1 MTLLSGVADVLR
13 SHPEIA
19 LFLALCIGYA
29 IGQIKFGPIQLGG
42 ICGTLIAALFI
53 GQLGVTLEPSVKN
66 VFFMLFI
73 FALGYAGGPQFFA
86 NLNAKGLRI
95 GLLCLIEVV
104 VVLALVLAATHFMKL
119 DQGTAAGLMAGAATE
134 SAVVGTAT
142 DAISKLAL
150 PPEEIK
156 ALQAN
161 VVTAYSITYI
171 FGLITI
177 VVVTSQVFPLILR
190 VNLRDEAEKLWKAMG
205 GREEDASA
213 TPAAPE
219 LVGRV
224 YEVTARA
231 GGMVARV
238 DARLHGSGSVQ
249 GLIRGGQKIAFAP
262 DTQLQTGDQ
271 LLVIGHRHAL
281 VDLAQAGAG
290 LGRESADAGAFGLV
304 LESAELVVRSKA
316 AHGLTLREL
325 SLPQAGNGGKPLVG
339 GSVLVASVERGTQ
352 RMPLLPDL
360 QLQLGDKLKLFGT
373 ATELAAAL
381 PALGEP
387 VLKSVKSNIA
397 FAAIGIVL
405 GVWIGMFSV
414 KVGGIALS
422 LGTGGGAL
430 LTGLVFGWYQA
441 RHPSRLSVPDDA
453 LSLLKDIGLATFIAC
468 VGLAS
473 GPQALDLVRKYG
485 VSLPLMGVAIAVL
498 PALCSLVVGHFLLK
512 FEAPVLLGAIAGQQ
526 CSTPALS
533 AIQSAAGNTTPLLGY
548 TITYAIS
555 NVILPL
561 MGPVI
566 VALAG
571 LVQSH

>member
-1 MTLLSGVADVLR
+1 MTLLGWVGDVLR
-13 SHPEIA
+13 AHPEIA
-19 LFLALCIGYA
+19 LFLCLSIGYA

-42 ICGTLIAALFI
+42 ICGTLITALVV
-53 GQLGVTLEPSVKN
+53 GQLGVTLEAGVKN

-104 VVLALVLAATHFMKL
+104 VVLGLVAGATHFMRL
-119 DQGTAAGLMAGAATE
+119 DPGTAAGLMAGAATE

-150 PPEEIK
+150 PAEQIK
-156 ALQAN
+156 QLQAN

-177 VVVTSQVFPLILR
+177 VVVTSQIFPLLLR
-190 VNLRDEAEKLWKAMG
+190 VNLREEADKLWKAMG
-205 GREEDASA
+205 GREEDAGASA
-213 TPAAPE
+213 AAPE

-224 YEVTARA
+224 YEVTADI
-231 GGMVARV
+231 GGTVGRLH
-238 DARLHGSGSVQ
+238 ARLQSSGSLQ
-249 GLIRGGQKIAFAP
+249 GLMRGGQKIDFNA
-262 DTQLQTGDQ
+262 DTRLQQGDR
-271 LLVIGHRHAL
+271 LLIIGHRRA
-281 VDLAQAGAG
+281 VVAMAQAAAE
-290 LGRESADAGAFGLV
+290 LGRESADTSDFGLV
-304 LESAELVVRSKA
+304 LQSAELVARNKA
-316 AHGLTLREL
+316 AAGLTLQQL
-325 SLPQAGNGGKPLVG
+325 SQARPGGAPLVG
-339 GSVLVASVERGTQ
+339 ASVLVASLERGGHL
-352 RMPLLPDL
+352 MPLLPSL
-360 QLQLGDKLKLFGT
+360 QLQMGDKLQVFGT
-373 ATELAAAL
+373 ADELAPAVT
-381 PALGEP
+381 ALGEP
-387 VLKSVKSNIA
+387 VLKSIKTNIA
-397 FAAIGIVL
+397 FASIGIVL
-405 GVWIGMFSV
+405 GVWIGMFSA
-414 KVGGIALS
+414 KLGGIALS

-441 RHPSRLSVPDDA
+441 RHPSRLSIPEDA
-453 LSLLKDIGLATFIAC
+453 LGLLKDIGLATFIAC

-473 GPQALDLVRKYG
+473 GPQAMGLVRQYG
-485 VSLPLMGVAIAVL
+485 ITLPLMGVAIAVL
-498 PALCSLVVGHFLLK
+498 PAVCSLLVGHFLLK

-561 MGPVI
+561 MGPVV
-566 VALAG
+566 VAMAS
-571 LVQSH
+571 LVQVH

>member
-1 MTLLSGVADVLR
+1 MTLLGWVGDVLR
-13 SHPEIA
+13 AHPEIA
-19 LFLALCIGYA
+19 LFLCLSIGYA

-42 ICGTLIAALFI
+42 ICGTLITALFV
-53 GQLGVTLEPSVKN
+53 GQLGVTLEAGVKN

-104 VVLALVLAATHFMKL
+104 VVLALVLAATHFMRL
-119 DQGTAAGLMAGAATE
+119 DAGTAAGLMAGAATE

-150 PPEEIK
+150 PADQIK
-156 ALQAN
+156 QLQAN

-177 VVVTSQVFPLILR
+177 VVVTSQVFPLLLR
-190 VNLRDEAEKLWKAMG
+190 VNLREEAEKLWKSMG
-205 GREEDASA
+205 GREEDAGASA
-213 TPAAPE
+213 ATPE

-224 YEVTARA
+224 YEVTADNVR
-231 GGMVARV
+231 GTVGKLQ
-238 DARLHGSGSVQ
+238 ARLEASGSVQ
-249 GLIRGGQKIAFAP
+249 GLIRDGRKIEMTP
-262 DTQLQTGDQ
+262 DTQLQRGDR
-271 LLVIGHRHAL
+271 LLVIGHRRA
-281 VDLAQAGAG
+281 VVQMAVAAAG
-290 LGRESADAGAFGLV
+290 LGRESADTGDFGLV
-304 LESAELVVRSKA
+304 LQGAELVVRNKA
-316 AHGLTLREL
+316 AKGLTLRQL
-325 SLPQAGNGGKPLVG
+325 SEGGKPLVG
-339 GSVLVASVERGTQ
+339 SSVLVASVERGGQ
-352 RMPLLPDL
+352 AMPLLPNL
-360 QLQLGDKLKLFGT
+360 QLQMGDKLQVFGI
-373 ATELAAAL
+373 AAELAPAAA
-381 PALGEP
+381 ALGEP
-387 VLKSVKSNIA
+387 VLKSVKTNIA
-397 FAAIGIVL
+397 FASIGIVL
-405 GVWIGMFSV
+405 GVWIGMFSA
-414 KVGGIALS
+414 KLGGISLS

-441 RHPSRLSVPDDA
+441 RHPSRLSIPEDA
-453 LSLLKDIGLATFIAC
+453 LGLLKDIGLATFIAC

-498 PALCSLVVGHFLLK
+498 PAVCSLLVGHFLLK

-561 MGPVI
+561 MGPVV
-566 VALAG
+566 VAMAS
-571 LVQSH
+571 LVQVH

>member
-1 MTLLSGVADVLR
+1 MTLLGWVGDVLR
-13 SHPEIA
+13 AHPEIA
-19 LFLALCIGYA
+19 LFLCLSIGYA

-42 ICGTLIAALFI
+42 ICGTLITALVV
-53 GQLGVTLEPSVKN
+53 GQLGVTLEAGVKN

-104 VVLALVLAATHFMKL
+104 VVLALVLGATHFMRL
-119 DQGTAAGLMAGAATE
+119 DPGTAAGLMAGAATE

-150 PPEEIK
+150 PVEQIK
-156 ALQAN
+156 QLQAN

-177 VVVTSQVFPLILR
+177 VVVTSQIFPIILR
-190 VNLRDEAEKLWKAMG
+190 VNLREEAEKLWKAMG
-205 GREEDASA
+205 GREEDAGASA
-213 TPAAPE
+213 AVPE

-224 YEVTARA
+224 YEVTANVGATVGRLH
-231 GGMVARV
+231 
-238 DARLHGSGSVQ
+238 ARLQASGSMQ
-249 GLIRGGQKIAFAP
+249 GLIRGGNKIDFTP
-262 DTQLQTGDQ
+262 DTRLEPGDR
-271 LLVIGHRHAL
+271 LLIVGHRRAV
-281 VDLAQAGAG
+281 VDMAEAAAG
-290 LGRESADAGAFGLV
+290 LGRESADTSDFGLV
-304 LESAELVVRSKA
+304 LQGADLVLRNKA
-316 AHGLTLREL
+316 AAGLTLRQL
-325 SLPQAGNGGKPLVG
+325 SESRRGGKPLVG
-339 GSVLVASVERGTQ
+339 ASVLVARVERGGQ
-352 RMPLLPDL
+352 LMPLLPDL
-360 QLQLGDKLKLFGT
+360 QLQLGDKLQVFGT
-373 ATELAAAL
+373 ADELAPAVS
-381 PALGEP
+381 ALGEP
-387 VLKSVKSNIA
+387 VLKSTKTNIA
-397 FAAIGIVL
+397 LASIGIVL
-405 GVWIGMFSV
+405 GVWIGMFSANF
-414 KVGGIALS
+414 GGVALS

-441 RHPSRLSVPDDA
+441 KHPSRLSIPEDA
-453 LSLLKDIGLATFIAC
+453 LGLLKDIGLATFIAC

-473 GPQALDLVRKYG
+473 GPQALDLVHKYG
-485 VSLPLMGVAIAVL
+485 ISLPLMGVAIAVI
-498 PALCSLVVGHFLLK
+498 PAFCSLLVGHFLLK

-566 VALAG
+566 VALAS
-571 LVQSH
+571 LVQAH

>member
-1 MTLLSGVADVLR
+1 MTLLGWIGDVLR
-13 SHPEIA
+13 AHPEIA
-19 LFLALCIGYA
+19 LFLCLSIGYA

-42 ICGTLIAALFI
+42 ICGTLITALVV
-53 GQLGVTLEPSVKN
+53 GQLGVTLEAGVKN

-104 VVLALVLAATHFMKL
+104 VVLALVMAATHFMRL
-119 DQGTAAGLMAGAATE
+119 DPGTAAGLMAGAATE

-150 PPEEIK
+150 APEQIK
-156 ALQAN
+156 QLQAN

-177 VVVTSQVFPLILR
+177 VVVTSQIFPLLLR
-190 VNLRDEAEKLWKAMG
+190 VNLREEADKLWKAMG
-205 GREEDASA
+205 GREEDAGASA
-213 TPAAPE
+213 AAPE

-224 YEVTARA
+224 YEVTADI
-231 GGMVARV
+231 GGTVGGLH
-238 DARLHGSGSVQ
+238 ARLQSSGSLQ
-249 GLIRGGQKIAFAP
+249 GLMRGGQKIGFDA
-262 DTQLQTGDQ
+262 DTRLQQGDR
-271 LLVIGHRHAL
+271 LLIVGHRRAV
-281 VDLAQAGAG
+281 VDMATAAAG
-290 LGRESADAGAFGLV
+290 LGRESADTADFGLV
-304 LESAELVVRSKA
+304 LQSAEVVLRNKA
-316 AHGLTLREL
+316 ANGLTLRQL
-325 SLPQAGNGGKPLVG
+325 SQARPGSTPLVG
-339 GSVLVASVERGTQ
+339 GSVLVASVERGG
-352 RMPLLPDL
+352 RLMPLLPEL
-360 QLQLGDKLKLFGT
+360 QLQMGDKLQVFGT
-373 ATELAAAL
+373 ADELAPAVT
-381 PALGEP
+381 ALGEP
-387 VLKSVKSNIA
+387 VLKSIKTNIA
-397 FAAIGIVL
+397 FASIGIVL
-405 GVWIGMFSV
+405 GVWIGMFSA
-414 KVGGIALS
+414 KLGGIALS

-441 RHPSRLSVPDDA
+441 KHPSRLSIPEDA
-453 LSLLKDIGLATFIAC
+453 LGLLKDIGLATFIAC

-473 GPQALDLVRKYG
+473 GPQAMGLVKQYG
-485 VSLPLMGVAIAVL
+485 ISLPLMGVAIAVL
-498 PALCSLVVGHFLLK
+498 PAVCSLLVGHFLLK

-561 MGPVI
+561 MGPVV
-566 VALAG
+566 VAMAS
-571 LVQSH
+571 LVQVH

>member
-1 MTLLSGVADVLR
+1 MTLLGWIGDVLR
-13 SHPEIA
+13 AHPEIA
-19 LFLALCIGYA
+19 LFLCLSIGYA

-42 ICGTLIAALFI
+42 ICGTLITALVV
-53 GQLGVTLEPSVKN
+53 GQLGVTLEAGVKN

-104 VVLALVLAATHFMKL
+104 VVLALVMAATHFMRL
-119 DQGTAAGLMAGAATE
+119 DPGTAAGLMAGAATE

-150 PPEEIK
+150 APEQIK
-156 ALQAN
+156 QLQAN

-177 VVVTSQVFPLILR
+177 VVVTSQIFPLLLR
-190 VNLRDEAEKLWKAMG
+190 VNLREEADKLWKAMG
-205 GREEDASA
+205 GREEDAGASA
-213 TPAAPE
+213 AAPE

-224 YEVTARA
+224 YEVTADI
-231 GGMVARV
+231 GGTVGRLH
-238 DARLHGSGSVQ
+238 ARLQSSGSLQ
-249 GLIRGGQKIAFAP
+249 GLMRGGQKIGFDA
-262 DTQLQTGDQ
+262 DTRLQQGDR
-271 LLVIGHRHAL
+271 LLIVGHRRAV
-281 VDLAQAGAG
+281 VDMATAAAG
-290 LGRESADAGAFGLV
+290 LGRESADTADFGLV
-304 LESAELVVRSKA
+304 LQSAEVVLRNKA
-316 AHGLTLREL
+316 ANGLTLRQL
-325 SLPQAGNGGKPLVG
+325 SQARPGSTPLVG
-339 GSVLVASVERGTQ
+339 GSVLVASVERGG
-352 RMPLLPDL
+352 RLMPLLPEL
-360 QLQLGDKLKLFGT
+360 QLQMGDKLQVFGT
-373 ATELAAAL
+373 ADELAPAVT
-381 PALGEP
+381 ALGEP
-387 VLKSVKSNIA
+387 VLKSIKTNIA
-397 FAAIGIVL
+397 FASIGIVL
-405 GVWIGMFSV
+405 GVWIGMFSA
-414 KVGGIALS
+414 KLGGIALS

-441 RHPSRLSVPDDA
+441 KHPSRLSIPEDA
-453 LSLLKDIGLATFIAC
+453 LGLLKDIGLATFIAC

-473 GPQALDLVRKYG
+473 GPQAMGLVKQYG
-485 VSLPLMGVAIAVL
+485 ISLPLMGVAIAVL
-498 PALCSLVVGHFLLK
+498 PAVCSLLVGHFLLK

-561 MGPVI
+561 MGPVV
-566 VALAG
+566 VAMAS
-571 LVQSH
+571 LVQVH

>member
-1 MTLLSGVADVLR
+1 MTLLPGVGDVLR
-13 SHPEIA
+13 AHPEIA
-19 LFLALCIGYA
+19 LFLCLSIGYA

-42 ICGTLIAALFI
+42 ICGTLITALVV
-53 GQLGVTLEPSVKN
+53 GQLGVTLEAGVKN

-104 VVLALVLAATHFMKL
+104 VVLGLVMGATHFMRL
-119 DQGTAAGLMAGAATE
+119 DPGTAAGLMAGAATE

-150 PPEEIK
+150 APEQIK
-156 ALQAN
+156 QLQAN

-177 VVVTSQVFPLILR
+177 VVVTSQVFPLLLR
-190 VNLRDEAEKLWKAMG
+190 VNLREEAEKLWKAMG
-205 GREEDASA
+205 GREEDAGASA
-213 TPAAPE
+213 AAPE

-224 YEVTARA
+224 YEVTADI
-231 GGMVARV
+231 GGTVARLN
-238 DARLHGSGSVQ
+238 ARLQSSGSLQ
-249 GLIRGGQKIAFAP
+249 GLIRGGQKIDFNA
-262 DTQLQTGDQ
+262 DTRLQQGDR
-271 LLVIGHRHAL
+271 LLIIGHRRAV
-281 VDLAQAGAG
+281 VDMAEAAAG
-290 LGRESADAGAFGLV
+290 LGRESADTSDFGLV
-304 LESAELVVRSKA
+304 LQSAELVVRNKA
-316 AHGLTLREL
+316 ASGLTLAQL
-325 SLPQAGNGGKPLVG
+325 SQARAGATPLVG
-339 GSVLVASVERGTQ
+339 PSVLVARVERGAQ
-352 RMPLLPDL
+352 LMPLLPGL
-360 QLQLGDKLKLFGT
+360 QLQMGDKLQLFGT
-373 ATELAAAL
+373 EDELAPAVA
-381 PALGEP
+381 ALGEP
-387 VLKSVKSNIA
+387 VLRSVKTNIA
-397 FAAIGIVL
+397 FASIGIVL
-405 GVWIGMFSV
+405 GVWIGMFSA
-414 KVGGIALS
+414 KLGGISLS

-441 RHPSRLSVPDDA
+441 RHPSRLSIPEDA
-453 LSLLKDIGLATFIAC
+453 LGLLKDIGLATFIAC

-473 GPQALDLVRKYG
+473 GPQAMDLVRQYG
-485 VSLPLMGVAIAVL
+485 ITLPLMGVAIAVL
-498 PALCSLVVGHFLLK
+498 PAVCSLLVGHFLLK

-561 MGPVI
+561 MGPVV
-566 VALAG
+566 VAMAS
-571 LVQSH
+571 LVQAH

>member
-1 MTLLSGVADVLR
+1 MTLLGWVGDVLR
-13 SHPEIA
+13 AHPEIA
-19 LFLALCIGYA
+19 LFLCLCIGYA
-29 IGQIKFGPIQLGG
+29 VGQIKFGPIQLGG
-42 ICGTLIAALFI
+42 ICGTLIAALFV

-104 VVLALVLAATHFMKL
+104 VVLVLVLAATHFMKL

-150 PPEEIK
+150 PPEQIK
-156 ALQAN
+156 QLQAN

-177 VVVTSQVFPLILR
+177 VVVTSQIFPLILR
-190 VNLRDEAEKLWKAMG
+190 VNLREEAEKLWKAMG
-205 GREEDASA
+205 GREEDAGA
-213 TPAAPE
+213 TAAAPE

-224 YEVTARA
+224 YEVAA
-231 GGMVARV
+231 GASGVVSRL
-238 DARLHGSGSVQ
+238 DARLQAGGSVQ
-249 GLIRGGQKIAFAP
+249 GLMREGRRIDITP
-262 DTQLQTGDQ
+262 DTQLLPGDR
-271 LLVIGHRHAL
+271 LLVIGHRRA
-281 VDLAQAGAG
+281 VVEMQQAAAG
-290 LGRESADAGAFGLV
+290 LRHESADTSDFGVVLQSADLV
-304 LESAELVVRSKA
+304 LRNKNAQ
-316 AHGLTLREL
+316 GLSLREL
-325 SLPQAGNGGKPLVG
+325 SLPMAGGKPLVG
-339 GSVLVASVERGTQ
+339 GSVLVARVERGGQ
-352 RMPLLPDL
+352 LMPLLPDL
-360 QLQLGDKLKLFGT
+360 KLQVGDKLQVFGI
-373 ATELAAAL
+373 AQELSQAVT
-381 PALGEP
+381 ALGEP
-387 VLKSVKSNIA
+387 VLKSVKTNIVLA
-397 FAAIGIVL
+397 STGIVL
-405 GVWIGMFSV
+405 GVWIGMFSA

-441 RHPSRLSVPDDA
+441 KHPSRLSIPEDA
-453 LSLLKDIGLATFIAC
+453 LGLLKDIGLATFIAC

-473 GPQALDLVRKYG
+473 GPQALDLVHKYG

-498 PALCSLVVGHFLLK
+498 PAFCSLLVGHHLLK

-571 LVQSH
+571 LVAGH

>member
-1 MTLLSGVADVLR
+1 MTLLGWVGDLLR
-13 SHPEIA
+13 AHPEIA
-19 LFLALCIGYA
+19 LFLALAIGYA

-42 ICGTLIAALFI
+42 ICGTLIAALVI

-104 VVLALVLAATHFMKL
+104 VVLTLVLLATHFMKL
-119 DQGTAAGLMAGAATE
+119 DPGTAAGMMAGAATE

-150 PPEEIK
+150 PPEQIHQ
-156 ALQAN
+156 LQAN

-177 VVVTSQVFPLILR
+177 VVVTSQLFPLILR
-190 VNLRDEAEKLWKAMG
+190 VNLREEADRLWKAMG
-205 GREEDASA
+205 GEVDDANA
-213 TPAAPE
+213 TAAAPE

-224 YEVTARA
+224 YEVRA
-231 GGMVARV
+231 VGGSVARLTE
-238 DARLHGSGSVQ
+238 RLGGSGSVQ
-249 GLIRGGQKIAFAP
+249 GLIRHGRPLPVTQDTAFEV
-262 DTQLQTGDQ
+262 GDRV
-271 LLVIGHRHAL
+271 LVIGHRRTL
-281 VDLAQAGAG
+281 VDAIQSVGPGMAE
-290 LGRESADAGAFGLV
+290 ESGDVAAFGLV
-304 LESAELVVRSKA
+304 LQSATLVLRNEAVQ
-316 AHGLTLREL
+316 GLRLRDL
-325 SLPQAGNGGKPLVG
+325 SLPGANGAAPPVG
-339 GSVLVASVERGTQ
+339 DSVLVGKVSRGTQ
-352 RMPLLPDL
+352 SMPLLPDL
-360 QLQLGDKLKLFGT
+360 KLQLGDRLEVFGT
-373 ATELAAAL
+373 AEQIG
-381 PALGEP
+381 PAVKSLGEP

-397 FAAIGIVL
+397 LASAGIVL
-405 GVWIGMFSV
+405 GVFIGMFSV
-414 KVGGIALS
+414 KVGGVPLS

-430 LTGLVFGWYQA
+430 LTGLVFGWFQA
-441 RHPSRLSVPDDA
+441 RHPSRLSLPDDA
-453 LSLLKDIGLATFIAC
+453 LNLLKDIGLATFIAC

-473 GPQALDLVRKYG
+473 GPQALELVHKYG
-485 VSLPLMGVAIAVL
+485 VSLPLMGVVIAVL
-498 PALCSLVVGHFLLK
+498 PAFCSLMVGHHLLK
-512 FEAPVLLGAIAGQQ
+512 IDVPVLFGAIAGQQ

-571 LVQSH
+571 LANPG

>member
-1 MTLLSGVADVLR
+1 MTLMGWVGDVLR
-13 SHPEIA
+13 AHPEIA
-19 LFLALCIGYA
+19 LFVCLCIGYA

-42 ICGTLIAALFI
+42 ICGTLITALVV
-53 GQLGVTLEPSVKN
+53 GQLGVTLEASVKN

-104 VVLALVLAATHFMKL
+104 VVLGLVMLATHFMKL
-119 DQGTAAGLMAGAATE
+119 DVGTAAGLMAGAATE

-150 PPEEIK
+150 PADQIK
-156 ALQAN
+156 QLQAN

-177 VVVTSQVFPLILR
+177 VVVTSQIFPLILR
-190 VNLRDEAEKLWKAMG
+190 VNLREEADKLWKAMG
-205 GREEDASA
+205 GREEDAGAAAA
-213 TPAAPE
+213 TPE

-224 YEVTARA
+224 YEVTGGA
-231 GGMVARV
+231 GGTVG
-238 DARLHGSGSVQ
+238 RLNDRLQAGGSLQ
-249 GLIRGGQKIAFAP
+249 GLIRGGSKIDFDA
-262 DTQLQTGDQ
+262 DTPILAGDK
-271 LLVIGHRHAL
+271 LLVVGHRRAI
-281 VDLAQAGAG
+281 VDMATAAAG
-290 LGRESADAGAFGLV
+290 LGRESADTGDFGLV
-304 LESAELVVRSKA
+304 LQSADVVVRNKDVK
-316 AHGLTLREL
+316 GLTLREL
-325 SLPQAGNGGKPLVG
+325 SLPRGTGKPLVG
-339 GSVLVASVERGTQ
+339 GSVLVSRVERGAQ
-352 RMPLLPDL
+352 LMPLLPDL
-360 QLQLGDKLKLFGT
+360 QLQLGDKLQIFGK
-373 ATELAAAL
+373 ADELAASAS
-381 PALGEP
+381 ALGEP
-387 VLKSVKSNIA
+387 VLKSNKSNIA

-405 GVWIGMFSV
+405 GVWIGMFSA
-414 KVGGIALS
+414 KIGGVALS

-441 RHPSRLSVPDDA
+441 RHPSRLSIPEDA
-453 LSLLKDIGLATFIAC
+453 LGLLKDIGLATFIAC

-473 GPQALDLVRKYG
+473 GPQALDLVHKYG

-498 PALCSLVVGHFLLK
+498 PAFCSLIVGHYLLK

-561 MGPVI
+561 LGPIV

-571 LVQSH
+571 MVGAT

>member
-1 MTLLSGVADVLR
+1 MTLLGWIGDVLR
-13 SHPEIA
+13 AHPEIA
-19 LFLALCIGYA
+19 LFLCLSIGYA

-42 ICGTLIAALFI
+42 ICGTLITALVV
-53 GQLGVTLEPSVKN
+53 GQLGVTLEAGVKN

-104 VVLALVLAATHFMKL
+104 VVLALVMAATHFMRL
-119 DQGTAAGLMAGAATE
+119 DPGTAAGLMAGAATE

-150 PPEEIK
+150 APEQIK
-156 ALQAN
+156 QLQAN

-177 VVVTSQVFPLILR
+177 VVVTSQIFPLLLR
-190 VNLRDEAEKLWKAMG
+190 VNLREEADKLWKAMG
-205 GREEDASA
+205 GREEDAGASA
-213 TPAAPE
+213 AAPE

-224 YEVTARA
+224 YEVTADI
-231 GGMVARV
+231 GGTVGRLH
-238 DARLHGSGSVQ
+238 ARLQSSGSLQ
-249 GLIRGGQKIAFAP
+249 GLIRGGQKIGFDA
-262 DTQLQTGDQ
+262 DTRLQQGDR
-271 LLVIGHRHAL
+271 LLIVGHRRAV
-281 VDLAQAGAG
+281 VDMATAAAG
-290 LGRESADAGAFGLV
+290 LGRESADTGDFGLV
-304 LESAELVVRSKA
+304 LQSAEVVLRNKA
-316 AHGLTLREL
+316 ASGLTLRQL
-325 SLPQAGNGGKPLVG
+325 SQARPGSTPLVG
-339 GSVLVASVERGTQ
+339 GSVLVASVERGG
-352 RMPLLPDL
+352 RLMPLLPEL
-360 QLQLGDKLKLFGT
+360 QLQMGDKLQVLGT
-373 ATELAAAL
+373 ADELAPAVT
-381 PALGEP
+381 ALGEP
-387 VLKSVKSNIA
+387 VLKSIKTNIA
-397 FAAIGIVL
+397 FASIGIVL
-405 GVWIGMFSV
+405 GVWIGMFSA
-414 KVGGIALS
+414 KLGGIALS

-441 RHPSRLSVPDDA
+441 RHPSRLSIPEDA
-453 LSLLKDIGLATFIAC
+453 LGLLKDIGLATFIAC

-473 GPQALDLVRKYG
+473 GPQAMGLVKQYG
-485 VSLPLMGVAIAVL
+485 ISLPLMGVAIAVL
-498 PALCSLVVGHFLLK
+498 PAVCSLLVGHFLLK

-561 MGPVI
+561 MGPVV
-566 VALAG
+566 VAMAS
-571 LVQSH
+571 LVQVH